1 MKESKS
7 MIEQFLSKLTD
18 YCQEEDNIYWQTTD
32 SVVSSIRIDPEE
44 KLRIFLL
51 IGGMRDSYYS
61 FNIMGLSLVWY
72 EDEGVW
78 RAFEN
83 TEGQLRFEV

>member
-1 MKESKS
+1 MESR
-7 MIEQFLSKLTD
+7 IIVEQFLNRLTD
-18 YCQEEDNIYWQTTD
+18 YCQEENIYWKTTN
-32 SVVSSIRIDPEE
+32 SIISSIKIDPEN

-51 IGGMRDSYYS
+51 TDGIKNSYCS

-72 EDEGVW
+72 EEEGVW

-83 TEGQLRFEV
+83 TEEQLRFEV

>member
-1 MKESKS
+1 MESKKI
-7 MIEQFLSKLTD
+7 MMEQFLDRLTN
-18 YCQEEDNIYWQTTD
+18 YCQEETVYWKTTN
-32 SVVSSIRIDPEE
+32 SIVSSIKIDP
-44 KLRIFLL
+44 KNKIRVFVLA
-51 IGGMRDSYYS
+51 GGVKDFYYS

-83 TEGQLRFEV
+83 MEEQFRLEV

>member
-1 MKESKS
+1 MESR
-7 MIEQFLSKLTD
+7 IVLEQFLNRLTN
-18 YCQEEDNIYWQTTD
+18 YCQGENIYWKTTN
-32 SVVSSIRIDPEE
+32 SIVVSIKIDPED

-51 IGGMRDSYYS
+51 AGEVKDFYYS

-83 TEGQLRFEV
+83 MEGQFRLEV

>member
-1 MKESKS
+1 MESKV
-7 MIEQFLSKLTD
+7 MMEQFLNRLTD
-18 YCQEEDNIYWQTTD
+18 YCQEENNIYWKTTN
-32 SVVSSIRIDPEE
+32 SIVSSIKIDPEN
-44 KLRIFLL
+44 KIRIFVFT
-51 IGGMRDSYYS
+51 GGVKDFYYS

>member
-1 MKESKS
+1 MESRII
-7 MIEQFLSKLTD
+7 MEQFLNKLTN
-18 YCQEEDNIYWQTTD
+18 YCQEENIYWKTTN
-32 SVVSSIRIDPEE
+32 SIVSSIKIDPED

-51 IGGMRDSYYS
+51 TDGRRDSYYS

-83 TEGQLRFEV
+83 IEGQFRLEV

>member
-1 MKESKS
+1 MESRIIMK
-7 MIEQFLSKLTD
+7 QFLNKLTN
-18 YCQEEDNIYWQTTD
+18 YCQEENVYWQTTN
-32 SVVSSIRIDPEE
+32 SIISSIKIDPEN
-44 KLRIFLL
+44 KLRIFLF
-51 IGGMRDSYYS
+51 IEGGRDSYYS

-83 TEGQLRFEV
+83 IEGQFQLEV

>member
-1 MKESKS
+1 M
-7 MIEQFLSKLTD
+7 TN
-18 YCQEEDNIYWQTTD
+18 YCQEENVYWQTTN
-32 SVVSSIRIDPEE
+32 SIISSIKIDPEN

-51 IGGMRDSYYS
+51 IEGGRDSYYS

-83 TEGQLRFEV
+83 IEG

>member
-1 MKESKS
+1 MESKVI
-7 MIEQFLSKLTD
+7 IEQFLNRLTD
-18 YCQEEDNIYWQTTD
+18 YCQEENIYWKTTN
-32 SVVSSIRIDPEE
+32 SIVSSIKIDPEN
-44 KLRIFLL
+44 KIRIFVFT
-51 IGGMRDSYYS
+51 GGVKDFYYS

>member
-1 MKESKS
+1 MEPKV
-7 MIEQFLSKLTD
+7 MMEQFLNRLTD
-18 YCQEEDNIYWQTTD
+18 YCQEENIYWKTTN
-32 SVVSSIRIDPEE
+32 SIVSSIKIDPEN
-44 KLRIFLL
+44 KIRIFVLA
-51 IGGMRDSYYS
+51 GGVKDFYYS

-83 TEGQLRFEV
+83 TEGQFRLEV

>member
-1 MKESKS
+1 MEARII
-7 MIEQFLSKLTD
+7 IEQFLDRLTD
-18 YCQEEDNIYWQTTD
+18 YCQEEIVYWQTTD
-32 SVVSSIRIDPEE
+32 SIVSSIKIDPED
-44 KLRIFLL
+44 KLRVFLF

-83 TEGQLRFEV
+83 TEEQFRLEV

>member
-1 MKESKS
+1 MEAKV
-7 MIEQFLSKLTD
+7 MMEQFLNRLTD
-18 YCQEEDNIYWQTTD
+18 YCQEENIYWQTTN
-32 SVVSSIRIDPEE
+32 SIVSSIKIDPEN
-44 KLRIFLL
+44 KIRVFVLA
-51 IGGMRDSYYS
+51 GGVKDFYYS

-83 TEGQLRFEV
+83 MEGQLRFEV

>member
-1 MKESKS
+1 MKAKIV
-7 MIEQFLSKLTD
+7 IEQFLDRLTD
-18 YCQEEDNIYWQTTD
+18 YCQEENNIYWQTTD
-32 SVVSSIRIDPEE
+32 SIVSSVKIDPED

-51 IGGMRDSYYS
+51 IGGMRNSYYS

-72 EDEGVW
+72 EDEGIW

-83 TEGQLRFEV
+83 IEGQFRLEV

>member
-1 MKESKS
+1 MESR
-7 MIEQFLSKLTD
+7 IILEQFLNRLTD
-18 YCQEEDNIYWQTTD
+18 YCQEENIYWKTTN
-32 SVVSSIRIDPEE
+32 SIVSSIKIDPED

-51 IGGMRDSYYS
+51 TDGRRDSYYS

-83 TEGQLRFEV
+83 IEGQFRLEVQ

>member
-1 MKESKS
+1 MEAKV
-7 MIEQFLSKLTD
+7 MMEQFLNRLTD
-18 YCQEEDNIYWQTTD
+18 YCQEENIYWKTTN
-32 SVVSSIRIDPEE
+32 SIVSSIKIDPEN
-44 KLRIFLL
+44 KIRVFVLA
-51 IGGMRDSYYS
+51 GGVKDFYYS

-83 TEGQLRFEV
+83 TEEQLRFEV

>member
-1 MKESKS
+1 MESRII
-7 MIEQFLSKLTD
+7 MEQFLNKLTN
-18 YCQEEDNIYWQTTD
+18 YCQEENVYWQTTN
-32 SVVSSIRIDPEE
+32 SIISSIKIDPED

-51 IGGMRDSYYS
+51 IEGGRDSYYS

-83 TEGQLRFEV
+83 TEGQFRFEM

>member
-1 MKESKS
+1 MESRII
-7 MIEQFLSKLTD
+7 MEQFLNKLTD
-18 YCQEEDNIYWQTTD
+18 YCQEENIYWKTTN
-32 SVVSSIRIDPEE
+32 SIVSSIKIDPED

-51 IGGMRDSYYS
+51 TDGIKNSYYS

-83 TEGQLRFEV
+83 IEGQFQLEV

>member
-1 MKESKS
+1 MESRII
-7 MIEQFLSKLTD
+7 MEQFLNKLTN
-18 YCQEEDNIYWQTTD
+18 YCQEENIYWKTTN
-32 SVVSSIRIDPEE
+32 SIVSSIKIDPEN
-44 KLRIFLL
+44 KIRVFVLA
-51 IGGMRDSYYS
+51 GGVKDFYYS

-83 TEGQLRFEV
+83 TEGQFRLEV

>member
-1 MKESKS
+1 MESKVI
-7 MIEQFLSKLTD
+7 IEQFLGRLTD
-18 YCQEEDNIYWQTTD
+18 YCQEENIYWKTTN
-32 SVVSSIRIDPEE
+32 SIVSSIKIDPEN
-44 KLRIFLL
+44 KIRIFVFT
-51 IGGMRDSYYS
+51 GGVKDFYYS

>member
-1 MKESKS
+1 MESRIIMK
-7 MIEQFLSKLTD
+7 QFLNKLTN
-18 YCQEEDNIYWQTTD
+18 YCQEENVYWQTTN
-32 SVVSSIRIDPEE
+32 SIISSIKIDPEN

-51 IGGMRDSYYS
+51 IEGGRDSYYS

-83 TEGQLRFEV
+83 IEGQFQLEV

>member
-1 MKESKS
+1 MESRII
-7 MIEQFLSKLTD
+7 MEQFLNKLTN
-18 YCQEEDNIYWQTTD
+18 YCQEENVYWQTTN
-32 SVVSSIRIDPEE
+32 SIISSIKIDPED

-51 IGGMRDSYYS
+51 IEGKRDSYYS
-61 FNIMGLSLVWY
+61 FNIVGLSLVWY

-83 TEGQLRFEV
+83 IEGQFRLEV

>member
-1 MKESKS
+1 MEAKV
-7 MIEQFLSKLTD
+7 MMEQFLNRLTD
-18 YCQEEDNIYWQTTD
+18 YCQEENIYWKTTN
-32 SVVSSIRIDPEE
+32 SIVSSIKIDPEN
-44 KLRIFLL
+44 KIRIFLL
-51 IGGMRDSYYS
+51 TDGIKNFYCS

-83 TEGQLRFEV
+83 TEEQQFRLEV

>member
-1 MKESKS
+1 MESKKI
-7 MIEQFLSKLTD
+7 MIEQFLNRLTN
-18 YCQEEDNIYWQTTD
+18 YCQEENVYWQTTN
-32 SVVSSIRIDPEE
+32 SIVSSIKIDPEN
-44 KLRIFLL
+44 KIRIFLL
-51 IGGMRDSYYS
+51 IEGRRDSYYS

-83 TEGQLRFEV
+83 IEGQFRLEV

>member
-1 MKESKS
+1 MESKV
-7 MIEQFLSKLTD
+7 MMEQFLNRLTD
-18 YCQEEDNIYWQTTD
+18 YCQEENIYWKTTN
-32 SVVSSIRIDPEE
+32 SIVSSIKIDPEN
-44 KLRIFLL
+44 KIRIFVFT
-51 IGGMRDSYYS
+51 GGVKDFYYS

>member
-1 MKESKS
+1 M
-7 MIEQFLSKLTD
+7 TD
-18 YCQEEDNIYWQTTD
+18 YCQEENNIYWQTTD
-32 SVVSSIRIDPEE
+32 SIVSSIKIDPEN

-51 IGGMRDSYYS
+51 ISGMRDSYYS

-83 TEGQLRFEV
+83 TEE